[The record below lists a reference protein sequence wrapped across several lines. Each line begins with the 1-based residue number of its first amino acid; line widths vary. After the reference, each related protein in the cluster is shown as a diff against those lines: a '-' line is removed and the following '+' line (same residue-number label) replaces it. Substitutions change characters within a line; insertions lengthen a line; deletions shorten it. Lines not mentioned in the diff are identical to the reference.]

1 MAKKEIKAALI
12 YSFATKKT
20 STAAK
25 LIKENLN
32 ELNLTEIDAEGL
44 NAGNLEQYDILIA
57 GAATWFDGELPT
69 FWDEQIPA
77 LEDLNLKGK
86 HVALFGIGNQ
96 VEYPEHFGDSI
107 GLLADVFASTSAK
120 IIGATSTEGYT
131 FEDSKSVRNNQFVG
145 LMLDFENQHNL
156 NESRIE
162 NWCKQLKKQL
172 T

>member
-25 LIKENLN
+25 LIKDNLK
-32 ELNLTEIDAEGL
+32 ELALSEIDAESI
-44 NAGNLEQYDILIA
+44 NAKDLEAFDLLIV

-77 LEDLNLKGK
+77 LEDINLKGK
-86 HVALFGIGNQ
+86 RVALFGIGNQ
-96 VEYPEHFGDSI
+96 VDYPEHFGDSI
-107 GLLADVFASTSAK
+107 GLLADVFTSTGAV
-120 IIGATSTEGYT
+120 IIGPTSTDGYT
-131 FEDSKSVRNNQFVG
+131 FEDSKSVKNNQFVG

-156 NESRIE
+156 NESRIKS
-162 NWCKQLKKQL
+162 WCNQIKKEV
-172 T
+172 